1 MAKRTTGKAMPR
13 KTKAGKASP
22 GRAGAVKR
30 PRRKQAANKKGDIR
44 GLDGPPW
51 LGPLTDQAL
60 QGQQDGPPPII
71 EEWHA
76 AMRERGDYV
85 LLWAGAIRP
94 PGEKGDRSW
103 SSLWVHA
110 SYDSPDEDGHAKTTA
125 GADPDS
131 APMDPA
137 SAAKVERL
145 LSPLAHEARVRLMQ
159 ALYDGP
165 LGSSELTA
173 ATSLRGGNLY
183 HHLKELIRA
192 GYVSER
198 EGGYAMTNVGRQ
210 LLVTMA
216 CMASLIIEDKDD
228 QGLVVGSRW

>member
-1 MAKRTTGKAMPR
+1 MAKRTAGKA
-13 KTKAGKASP
+13 TAGKAS
-22 GRAGAVKR
+22 AVRTKAARR
-30 PRRKQAANKKGDIR
+30 PRRKQSAKKKQGDIR

-51 LGPLTDQAL
+51 LGPITDQAL
-60 QGQQDGPPPII
+60 KRQPKGPPPMIA
-71 EEWHA
+71 EWHD
-76 AMRERGDYV
+76 AMRQRGDYV

-103 SSLWVHA
+103 SSQWVHT
-110 SYDSPDEDGHAKTTA
+110 SYPTPDEDGNAQTIGGT
-125 GADPDS
+125 DPDA
-131 APMDPA
+131 APMDRA

-198 EGGYAMTNVGRQ
+198 DGGYAMTNVGRQ
-210 LLVTMA
+210 LLVTMT
-216 CMASLIIEDKDD
+216 CMAGIIIEDRDD
-228 QGLVVGSRW
+228 EGLVAGSNW